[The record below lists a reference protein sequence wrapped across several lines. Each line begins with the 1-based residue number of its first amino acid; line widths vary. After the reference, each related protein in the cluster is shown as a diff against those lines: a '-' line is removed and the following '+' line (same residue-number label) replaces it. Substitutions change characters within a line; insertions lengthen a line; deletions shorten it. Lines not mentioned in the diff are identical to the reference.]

1 MKRLLDSMVK
11 RYQRV
16 SFLYLGPIIHKNG
29 EIDKDVNHKIR
40 ARWVKRTDT
49 SKLFFYC
56 RMPNKL
62 KGKFYKI
69 TRLAMLYGT
78 KCWAIKKHHIHKM
91 NVTEMRMLRWKDEEE
106 LLEMV

>member
-62 KGKFYKI
+62 KGKI
-69 TRLAMLYGT
+69 L
-78 KCWAIKKHHIHKM
+78 
-91 NVTEMRMLRWKDEEE
+91 
-106 LLEMV
+106 